1 MRLENA
7 NPYLQIVEVYKMS
20 WRATRNHR
28 VSYRL
33 NLAFSSDGAT
43 PLVALRILDEPIPI
57 GPFAKMRSKPLRK
70 SLVYKKLLLFKNKI
84 HPPTQK
90 KVA

>member
-1 MRLENA
+1 MQLENA
-7 NPYLQIVEVYKMS
+7 NPYLQNVEVSKMS
-20 WRATRNHR
+20 WRAIRNPR

-33 NLAFSSDGAT
+33 SLAFSSDGAT

-70 SLVYKKLLLFKNKI
+70 SLV
-84 HPPTQK
+84 
-90 KVA
+90 